1 MKKIILVLC
10 LLLLPVLAL
19 AAPTWRI
26 TELDMDNLNRPTG
39 AFCYEDA
46 LFTSNQGSGPG
57 KNDGFI
63 LRYNL
68 EDYAETVFLQD
79 QLYDPKGFAIVR
91 NYILL
96 IDQNLDGEGPGL
108 ILADL
113 RKDKILTKT
122 KIAQADD
129 LYGVTALNSSNFVV
143 TDRGKNML
151 FTVTADM
158 DLNLT
163 VTPWVMDIFEASGV
177 CLHDSFIYAAGSAL
191 DEKTQQTKSG
201 SIYQIDPFT
210 TVTQRFVTLTQT
222 NTGYLNA
229 LTGHR
234 GYLFAGD
241 WAGQDQ
247 EAAAVYVISTS
258 SKRRVAK
265 IDVPL
270 GVTDIAAWDSA
281 LYLPAPRQNKV
292 IRIEIDFESLGR

>member
-1 MKKIILVLC
+1 MKKFVLALC
-10 LLLLPVLAL
+10 LLLLPGLTW

-26 TELDMDNLNRPTG
+26 TELDMDDLSRPQS
-39 AFCYEDA
+39 AFGYEDA
-46 LFTSNQGSGPG
+46 LFTANQGSGPA
-57 KNDGFI
+57 KSDGFI

-68 EDYAETVFLQD
+68 EDYAETKFLQD
-79 QLYDPKGFAIVR
+79 ELYDPKGFAIVR

-113 RKDKILTKT
+113 RKDKIVTKV
-122 KIAQADD
+122 KIAEADN
-129 LYGVTALNSSNFVV
+129 LHGVTALNSSNFVV
-143 TDRGKNML
+143 TDRGKNLL
-151 FTVTADM
+151 FTVTIDM
-158 DLNLT
+158 ENKLT

-241 WAGQDQ
+241 WAGEDQ

-258 SKRRVAK
+258 SKRRVAR

-270 GVTDIAAWDSA
+270 GVTDIAAWGDA
-281 LYLPAPRQNKV
+281 LYLPIPSQNKV
-292 IRIEIDFESLGR
+292 LRIEVDFESLGR

>member
-1 MKKIILVLC
+1 MKKIVLILC
-10 LLLLPVLAL
+10 LLLLSGLAWS
-19 AAPTWRI
+19 APTWRT
-26 TELDMDNLNRPTG
+26 TELDMDDLNRPQG
-39 AFCYEDA
+39 AFCYENA
-46 LFTSNQGSGPG
+46 LFTSNLGSGLA

-68 EDYAETVFLQD
+68 ADYAETKFLAGE
-79 QLYDPKGFAIVR
+79 LYDPKGFAIVR

-96 IDQNLDGEGPGL
+96 IDQNMDGEGPGL

-113 RKDKILTKT
+113 RKDKIVNKV
-122 KIAQADD
+122 KVAEADN
-129 LYGVTALNSSNFVV
+129 LHGITALNSSNFVA
-143 TDRGKNML
+143 TDRGKNL
-151 FTVTADM
+151 VFNITVDM
-158 DLNLT
+158 ENKLS
-163 VTPWVMDIFEASGV
+163 VTPLVMDIFEASGI
-177 CLHDSFIYAAGSAL
+177 CLHDSFIYVAGSAL

-247 EAAAVYVISTS
+247 EAAAVYVINTG
-258 SKRRVAK
+258 SKRRVAR
-265 IDVPL
+265 IDAPL
-270 GVTDIAAWDSA
+270 GVTYIAAWDSA
-281 LYLPAPRQNKV
+281 IYLPIPSQNKV
-292 IRIEIDFESLGR
+292 LRIEIDFESLGR